1 MKKCILRKEF
11 EKVFVPYNQKGKQI
25 WVIARVKRLPVE
37 IIEMAVRLADL
48 EFIKYVRICD
58 ETLSTSSENYP
69 KRPKVPI
76 TNMNHETAIGV
87 KILYSVTYKTIDF
100 FDINS
105 PVKGNGSKIV
115 DAILKVFPADWQPA
129 VVMDWSN
136 GFWDKM
142 KEKYN
147 KIEWIM

>member
-1 MKKCILRKEF
+1 MKKWIGRKEF
-11 EKVFVPYNQKGKQI
+11 ERAFAPYSEKSTQI
-25 WVIARVKRLPVE
+25 WVITRVIRLPVE
-37 IIEMAVRLADL
+37 IVDMAIRLADL

-58 ETLSTSSENYP
+58 ETLSASSENYP

-76 TNMNHETAIGV
+76 TNMNHETAVGV
-87 KILYSVTYKTIDF
+87 QILYSTAYKTINF

-105 PVKGNGSKIV
+105 PVKGNGSKMV
-115 DAILKVFPADWQPA
+115 DAILNDFPSDWQPA

-147 KIEWIM
+147 RIKWVM